1 MMYSISV
8 FRLNSKL
15 ACHMDFHWYPL
26 DVQRCRIHLESCKY
40 AYSKKW
46 QVGGFL
52 PGTPVS
58 SANKTNCH
66 DIADIL
72 LKLALNSI
80 TRTP

>member
-1 MMYSISV
+1 
-8 FRLNSKL
+8 
-15 ACHMDFHWYPL
+15 MDFHWYPL

-66 DIADIL
+66 DIADI
-72 LKLALNSI
+72 
-80 TRTP
+80 